1 MYSLRRLRTA
11 QDELGKLRSTFLLR
25 LTPMHDD
32 RSNTYIQ
39 IAASYVHIDLSESSQ
54 YIHWQDQ

>member
-11 QDELGKLRSTFLLR
+11 QDELSKLRSTFLLR

-32 RSNTYIQ
+32 RS
-39 IAASYVHIDLSESSQ
+39 SSEISI
-54 YIHWQDQ
+54 IHTSN